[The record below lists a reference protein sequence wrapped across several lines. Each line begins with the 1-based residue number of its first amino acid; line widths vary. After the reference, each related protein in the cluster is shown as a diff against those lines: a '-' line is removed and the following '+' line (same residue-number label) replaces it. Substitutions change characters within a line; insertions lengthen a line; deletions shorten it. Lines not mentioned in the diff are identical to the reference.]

1 MGGKKTDFAVLFKAQ
16 EALAM
21 KNSIQ
26 FWLAHFKSDTK
37 WRDKQG
43 KYKWQKASKHI
54 FQRALNE
61 EEKLWYSLPYT

>member
-1 MGGKKTDFAVLFKAQ
+1 MLLKRRFFFKKSFWQIICMGGEKTDFAVLFKAQ

-37 WRDKQG
+37 
-43 KYKWQKASKHI
+43 
-54 FQRALNE
+54 
-61 EEKLWYSLPYT
+61 